1 MLNCS
6 WLFDTPHDAAE
17 AAFDWCEAIAAEL
30 QGGEAAPLVQSSST
44 ARSMHIHSDRAEGRA
59 DDSIRHDA
67 TVRSGDST
75 HCAHSTYMGTQHTA
89 HTCAHSTY
97 LRTQHT
103 LGRTAHTWAH
113 STQLPIWAQLA

>member
-1 MLNCS
+1 MLLNCS

-30 QGGEAAPLVQSSST
+30 QGGEAAPVVQSSST

-75 HCAHSTYMGTQHTA
+75 HW
-89 HTCAHSTY
+89 
-97 LRTQHT
+97 RTQHT
-103 LGRTAHTWAH
+103 LAHTAHTGAH
-113 STQLPIWAQLA
+113 STHCYLSCE